1 MHSGDH
7 ETKGKMPWNANLSSS
22 SFIKYTKMSLN
33 HYFWQKFHIKWK
45 LTLWKPHN
53 LSHTIIH
60 LNPRCSLRHCLL
72 FLTRCHSWFSSHL
85 QHTFSKR
92 QAEVFN
98 RNKTKTRRSS
108 INSWWFASCHA
119 RHEICSSLNELRR
132 RVGFE
137 CANSWVTA
145 PIVKHRGNFSD
156 MFGGCKFG
164 RFRALVWFWS
174 VLLTRD

>member
-1 MHSGDH
+1 
-7 ETKGKMPWNANLSSS
+7 MPWNANLSSS

>member
-98 RNKTKTRRSS
+98 RNKTKTRGSS
-108 INSWWFASCHA
+108 INSWWFASCLQGGKTFCA
-119 RHEICSSLNELRR
+119 SFYASLIAGSRR
-132 RVGFE
+132 AFLCVQCVCLLLEF
-137 CANSWVTA
+137 WVKCTRCERLLA
-145 PIVKHRGNFSD
+145 VKH
-156 MFGGCKFG
+156 
-164 RFRALVWFWS
+164 
-174 VLLTRD
+174 